1 MAQRCGAVK
10 STIKRTMQKN
20 KNSENKNNKIN
31 KINNIRRDAAASIGS
46 PKKPE
51 DIVVLAIESSCDET
65 AAAIVRGGR
74 YVLSDVISSQIEIH
88 KQFGGVVPE
97 VASRRHLENINGVAE
112 RAVSDAGLKPEEID
126 AVAVTACP
134 GLVGALLIGVAT
146 AKALAYAWKKPLI
159 AVHHIHGHVCANYI
173 EHEELKPPFIS
184 MVVSGGHT
192 SIVDVRDYNDLETL
206 GSTRDDAVGEA
217 YDKVAR
223 VLGLGYPGG
232 PLIDEL
238 AKSGDEYA
246 VDFKRVYLEKD
257 SLDFSFSGTKT
268 GVLNYV
274 NSKHQARESYN
285 KADLAASFQRAVLDV
300 IVKKAVKAVK
310 EKDYRRLA
318 LAGGVSANSRLRE
331 LMQTACDKENIELYF
346 PSLRMCTDN
355 AVMIA
360 VAAYHLFMEGQAADL
375 WLDARANADFDVI

>member
-1 MAQRCGAVK
+1 M
-10 STIKRTMQKN
+10 ID
-20 KNSENKNNKIN
+20 
-31 KINNIRRDAAASIGS
+31 KINNIRCSAVESADLQKSS
-46 PKKPE
+46 E

-65 AAAIVRGGR
+65 AAAVVRGGR
-74 YVLSDVISSQIEIH
+74 HILSDIISSQIDIH

-97 VASRRHLENINGVAE
+97 VASRRHLENINGVVE
-112 RAVSDAGLKPEEID
+112 RALSEAGLTHDDID
-126 AVAVTACP
+126 AIAVTACP

-173 EHEELKPPFIS
+173 EHKELKPPFIS

-192 SIVDVRDYNDLETL
+192 SIVDVKDYNDLETL

-232 PLIDEL
+232 PLIDRL

-274 NSKHQARESYN
+274 NSRRQAGESYN

-300 IVKKAVKAVK
+300 IVKKAVSAVK
-310 EKDYRRLA
+310 RKGYKRLA

-331 LMQTACDKENIELYF
+331 LMQDACDKENIELYF

-355 AVMIA
+355 AVMIG
-360 VAAYHLFMEGQAADL
+360 VAAYHLFMAGQMSDL